1 MKRFVA
7 ACLALFLAAVLLAV
21 PAFAEGEVQTAEDF
35 LQAVEAGQE
44 TIKLS
49 GDITLT
55 QSFTLK
61 KNVTIDLNG
70 NKLTMTYCNVGQTAT
85 PVSALL
91 TDTVGNG
98 TLESNTPYQTF
109 SIAKG
114 SSLQISG
121 VSQLNT
127 SSSIGNNGSLTIT
140 NSKLVCDSAT
150 GMPVIMN
157 NGTLQLESGA
167 VLESSAYVTVQNSGT
182 IVVGT
187 GAQVKNTN
195 AQGAALA
202 NKTMKQADGTV
213 TAAKATISGG
223 TVEAAGW
230 AVVQDTDLNNVTDPQ
245 GVAPLL
251 ILESG
256 AIISTGKDTSG
267 VYATDGLVQV
277 KGGSITAEGTGVAL
291 ASTAKTAAALD
302 LTAGS
307 ITGKDSGVYVD
318 ANAKATIAGGS
329 VKGPAGNAI
338 TGAAQTNVT
347 VVGGNLVEGA
357 DGTVTVQKP
366 QNPSVNTKPETQPAT
381 SATAA
386 SGKTNP
392 KTGVR
397 A

>member
-167 VLESSAYVTVQNSGT
+167 VL
-182 IVVGT
+182 
-187 GAQVKNTN
+187 
-195 AQGAALA
+195 
-202 NKTMKQADGTV
+202 
-213 TAAKATISGG
+213 
-223 TVEAAGW
+223 
-230 AVVQDTDLNNVTDPQ
+230 
-245 GVAPLL
+245 
-251 ILESG
+251 
-256 AIISTGKDTSG
+256 
-267 VYATDGLVQV
+267 
-277 KGGSITAEGTGVAL
+277 
-291 ASTAKTAAALD
+291 
-302 LTAGS
+302 
-307 ITGKDSGVYVD
+307 
-318 ANAKATIAGGS
+318 
-329 VKGPAGNAI
+329 
-338 TGAAQTNVT
+338 
-347 VVGGNLVEGA
+347 
-357 DGTVTVQKP
+357 
-366 QNPSVNTKPETQPAT
+366 
-381 SATAA
+381 
-386 SGKTNP
+386 
-392 KTGVR
+392 
-397 A
+397 

>member
-109 SIAKG
+109 SVAKG

-223 TVEAAGW
+223 TVEAVGW

-245 GVAPLL
+245 GVAPSL

>member
-223 TVEAAGW
+223 TVEATGW

-245 GVAPLL
+245 GVAPSL